1 MTFYEELRHFA
12 DSFGLMAMLLFYLLL
27 CLWPFRPGGKRRT
40 NQAAHSI
47 FEDQDD
53 GR

>member
-12 DSFGLMAMLLFYLLL
+12 DSFGLMAMLLFYLVL
-27 CLWPFRPGGKRRT
+27 CMWPFRPGGKRSINR
-40 NQAAHSI
+40 AANSI